1 MNDTRLEAMILVDNE
16 RNRENAKWGEQNHP
30 PQFWVGILGE
40 EFGEYCQAVNET
52 VFDNGESERAKGGTD
67 NIILELTHVA
77 AVAVS
82 HIECLLRQKGG
93 KDKWIRYH
101 EWAESISE
109 IEAERDEANNYAQ
122 ENEDY
127 ALKVESERD
136 EWKAKFEQA
145 DRMFIAADDAAS
157 RFEEKCKILTA
168 ERDRMREALK
178 SIKDWLHIY
187 LSAESVFTV
196 ADGSAREGLGKV
208 SDKER
213 R

>member
-1 MNDTRLEAMILVDNE
+1 MYRVA
-16 RNRENAKWGEQNHP
+16 RGYY
-30 PQFWVGILGE
+30 G
-40 EFGEYCQAVNET
+40 
-52 VFDNGESERAKGGTD
+52 RAKGRARCEAATPEEWCTPPRLEGVTSQRNGD
-67 NIILELTHVA
+67 IVFRNVLNKNIENDLLFIAHARQDIPALLDTLE
-77 AVAVS
+77 
-82 HIECLLRQKGG
+82 EMENE

-109 IEAERDEANNYAQ
+109 IGAERDEANNYAQ

-157 RFEEKCKILTA
+157 RFEEKCEILTA

-187 LSAESVFTV
+187 PSASAESVFTM
-196 ADGSAREGLGKV
+196 ADSSARRGLGEV
-208 SDKER
+208 SK
-213 R
+213 